1 MPAVD
6 PDAPWW
12 INTIVLLFALALT
25 SGSSAWV
32 AIRGTRKRVAETA
45 AKVTTTA
52 ADVAVVKEEVK
63 NSHQSVLRHDLDR
76 AIERAE
82 TAAGLAEQ
90 SLDASRS
97 AALAA
102 ERTEGFA
109 RDIDRSVRALGHSIE
124 RSRTELGASIGELE
138 HTIPRRIDRAIQR
151 HVDEHHTKELS

>member
-12 INTIVLLFALALT
+12 INTFVLLVALALT

>member
-12 INTIVLLFALALT
+12 INTVLLLVALTLT

-32 AIRGTRKRVAETA
+32 AIRGTRKRVTETA
-45 AKVTTTA
+45 AQVSSTA

>member
-12 INTIVLLFALALT
+12 INTLVLLVALALT

>member
-1 MPAVD
+1 M
-6 PDAPWW
+6 
-12 INTIVLLFALALT
+12 IV
-25 SGSSAWV
+25 
-32 AIRGTRKRVAETA
+32 GTRESQLEPVPGSRA
-45 AKVTTTA
+45 AR
-52 ADVAVVKEEVK
+52 DKEEVK

>member
-12 INTIVLLFALALT
+12 INTLVLLFALALT

-90 SLDASRS
+90 SRDASRS

>member
-12 INTIVLLFALALT
+12 INTFVLLFALALT

-76 AIERAE
+76 AIDRAE

>member
-12 INTIVLLFALALT
+12 INTLVLLVALTLT

-138 HTIPRRIDRAIQR
+138 HTIPRRIDHAIQR

>member
-12 INTIVLLFALALT
+12 INTLVLLVALALT

-45 AKVTTTA
+45 AQVSSTA